1 MWGWCQKRGQ
11 QKSHESCWYAPVYVD
26 MGGQIMDKN
35 PCNID
40 PKHGKEDLSVFINGV
55 PSNSWHFWRV
65 VVISQDDKK
74 VFNFLSSM
82 SSNII

>member
-1 MWGWCQKRGQ
+1 
-11 QKSHESCWYAPVYVD
+11 
-26 MGGQIMDKN
+26 MDKN